1 MGKFYTDIVLYDKR
15 NMIECITQVQ
25 SFRLVGYSVTVLAVQ
40 GLEENKGE
48 INGKFSYV
56 ILSTRGSIDS
66 QKEYK

>member
-1 MGKFYTDIVLYDKR
+1 
-15 NMIECITQVQ
+15 MIECITQVQ
-25 SFRLVGYSVTVLAVQ
+25 SFRLVGYSITVLAIQ